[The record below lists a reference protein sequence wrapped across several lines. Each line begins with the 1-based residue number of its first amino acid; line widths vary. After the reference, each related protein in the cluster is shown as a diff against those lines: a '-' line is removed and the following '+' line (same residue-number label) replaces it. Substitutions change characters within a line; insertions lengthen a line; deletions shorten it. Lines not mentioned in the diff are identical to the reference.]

1 MTSTVTTSPDEL
13 AYDLIVY
20 MNKLETGKDDESE
33 YLNECKGLIEAA
45 KFGALITK
53 VLESQEKIFSDADS
67 QTGAPVAISI
77 RSSGICSSTLLTL
90 ASSWQMRRDA
100 SVSLHR

>member
-1 MTSTVTTSPDEL
+1 MPDSSAMTSTVTTSPDEL

-45 KFGALITK
+45 KPILHRWRRLLRWLAHGMT
-53 VLESQEKIFSDADS
+53 SEKQLKHLA
-67 QTGAPVAISI
+67 T
-77 RSSGICSSTLLTL
+77 SSGT
-90 ASSWQMRRDA
+90 R
-100 SVSLHR
+100 